1 MSPAMMAP
9 KKVPAER
16 IDVMSDFSQA
26 GRAKAA
32 FSSALAG
39 PGTGRPVC
47 SEMKLETIG

>member
-1 MSPAMMAP
+1 MMAP

-32 FSSALAG
+32 FSSALASG